1 MENHD
6 EEDFINEEEIIKTVK
21 AKRIPSPAQ
30 LKHLENI
37 RGKALVKKQQMR
49 EVTEKATLA
58 KELDDKKVLKQKE
71 KELLCQKYENH
82 IKEKLKAEDKK
93 EEEKEIEKEKEK
105 EKDKENDIIVDFEN
119 KKVNKVIAQKVNDV
133 KPKKKVIKKIIY
145 EEEDSTSSEED
156 VKEIIV
162 HRKSKSKA
170 RKEPVGPVEAETIVP
185 PPKELSYN
193 EMIYETSLGR
203 IKNRINDERARTILH
218 SVIPNYY

>member
-1 MENHD
+1 MENQ

-49 EVTEKATLA
+49 EVTEKANLA

-71 KELLCQKYENH
+71 KELMCQKYENH
-82 IKEKLKAEDKK
+82 IKEKLKAEDNKK
-93 EEEKEIEKEKEK
+93 EEE
-105 EKDKENDIIVDFEN
+105 KENDIIVDFEN
-119 KKVNKVIAQKVNDV
+119 KKVDKVIQKVNDV
-133 KPKKKVIKKIIY
+133 KPKKKIIKKIIY
-145 EEEDSTSSEED
+145 EEEESSSSEEE

-170 RKEPVGPVEAETIVP
+170 KKEPVGPIEAEQIVVPP

-218 SVIPNYY
+218 SVIPTYY

>member
-1 MENHD
+1 MENQD
-6 EEDFINEEEIIKTVK
+6 EEEYINEEEIIKTVK

-37 RGKALVKKQQMR
+37 RGKALIKKQQMR

-58 KELDDKKVLKQKE
+58 KELDEKKVLKQKE
-71 KELLCQKYENH
+71 KELMCQKYENH
-82 IKEKLKAEDKK
+82 IKEKIKAEDNKK
-93 EEEKEIEKEKEK
+93 EEEKE
-105 EKDKENDIIVDFEN
+105 KENDIVVDFEN
-119 KKVNKVIAQKVNDV
+119 KKVDKVITQKVNDV
-133 KPKKKVIKKIIY
+133 KPKKKIIKKIIY
-145 EEEDSTSSEED
+145 EEEESASSEEEI
-156 VKEIIV
+156 KEIIV

-170 RKEPVGPVEAETIVP
+170 RKEPVGPVEAEPIIAP

>member
-1 MENHD
+1 MENQD

-49 EVTEKATLA
+49 EVTEKANLA

-71 KELLCQKYENH
+71 KELMCQKYENH
-82 IKEKLKAEDKK
+82 IKEKLKAEDNKK
-93 EEEKEIEKEKEK
+93 EEE
-105 EKDKENDIIVDFEN
+105 KENDIIVDFEN
-119 KKVNKVIAQKVNDV
+119 KKVDKVIQKVNDV
-133 KPKKKVIKKIIY
+133 KPKKKIIKKIIY
-145 EEEDSTSSEED
+145 EEEESSSSEEE

-170 RKEPVGPVEAETIVP
+170 KKEPVGPVEAETIVP

>member
-1 MENHD
+1 M
-6 EEDFINEEEIIKTVK
+6 FILQSIKIPEIVISDMM
-21 AKRIPSPAQ
+21 AAIE
-30 LKHLENI
+30 HN
-37 RGKALVKKQQMR
+37 
-49 EVTEKATLA
+49 
-58 KELDDKKVLKQKE
+58 DKVLKVLKQKE

-105 EKDKENDIIVDFEN
+105 EKENDIIVDFEN
-119 KKVNKVIAQKVNDV
+119 KKVNKVIAQKEVV

-145 EEEDSTSSEED
+145 EEEDSTTSEED

-170 RKEPVGPVEAETIVP
+170 KKEPVGPVEAETIVP

>member
-1 MENHD
+1 MENQ
-6 EEDFINEEEIIKTVK
+6 EEDFVNEEEIIKTVK
-21 AKRIPSPAQ
+21 AKRIPSEAQ

-37 RGKALVKKQQMR
+37 RGKALIKKQQMR
-49 EVTEKATLA
+49 EVTEKAQLA
-58 KELDDKKVLKQKE
+58 KELDDKKILKQKE

-82 IKEKLKAEDKK
+82 IKEKL
-93 EEEKEIEKEKEK
+93 EKEKEK
-105 EKDKENDIIVDFEN
+105 EIVVEFEN
-119 KKVNKVIAQKVNDV
+119 KKEEQITVPKQSV
-133 KPKKKVIKKIIY
+133 KPKKKIVKKIIY
-145 EEEDSTSSEED
+145 EEEESSSSSEEE

-170 RKEPVGPVEAETIVP
+170 KKEPVGPIEAEQIVVPP

-218 SVIPNYY
+218 SVIPTYY

>member
-1 MENHD
+1 MENQ
-6 EEDFINEEEIIKTVK
+6 EEDFVNEEEIIKTVK
-21 AKRIPSPAQ
+21 AKRIPSEAQ

-37 RGKALVKKQQMR
+37 RGKALIKKQQMI
-49 EVTEKATLA
+49 EVTEKAQLA
-58 KELDDKKVLKQKE
+58 KELDDKKILKQKE

-82 IKEKLKAEDKK
+82 IKEKL
-93 EEEKEIEKEKEK
+93 EKEKEK
-105 EKDKENDIIVDFEN
+105 EIVVEFEN
-119 KKVNKVIAQKVNDV
+119 KKEEQITVPKQSV
-133 KPKKKVIKKIIY
+133 KPKKKIVKKIIY
-145 EEEDSTSSEED
+145 EEEESSSSSEEE

-170 RKEPVGPVEAETIVP
+170 KKEPVGPIEAEQIVVPP

-218 SVIPNYY
+218 SVIPTYY

>member
-1 MENHD
+1 MENQ
-6 EEDFINEEEIIKTVK
+6 EEDFVNEEEIIKTVK
-21 AKRIPSPAQ
+21 AKRIPSEAQ

-37 RGKALVKKQQMR
+37 RGKALIKKQQMR
-49 EVTEKATLA
+49 EVTEKAQLA
-58 KELDDKKVLKQKE
+58 KELDDKKILKQKE

-82 IKEKLKAEDKK
+82 IKEKL
-93 EEEKEIEKEKEK
+93 EKEKEK
-105 EKDKENDIIVDFEN
+105 EIVVEFEN
-119 KKVNKVIAQKVNDV
+119 KKEEQITVPKQSV
-133 KPKKKVIKKIIY
+133 KPKKKIVTKIIY
-145 EEEDSTSSEED
+145 EEEESSSSSEEE

-170 RKEPVGPVEAETIVP
+170 KKEPVGPIEAEQIVVPP

-218 SVIPNYY
+218 SVIPTYY

>member
-1 MENHD
+1 MENQ
-6 EEDFINEEEIIKTVK
+6 EEDFVNEEEIIKTVK
-21 AKRIPSPAQ
+21 AKRIPSEAQ

-37 RGKALVKKQQMR
+37 RGKALIKKQQMR
-49 EVTEKATLA
+49 ELTEKAQLA
-58 KELDDKKVLKQKE
+58 KELDDKKILKQKE

-82 IKEKLKAEDKK
+82 IKEKL
-93 EEEKEIEKEKEK
+93 EKEKEK
-105 EKDKENDIIVDFEN
+105 EIVVEFEN
-119 KKVNKVIAQKVNDV
+119 KKEEQITVPKQSV
-133 KPKKKVIKKIIY
+133 KPKKKIVKKIIY
-145 EEEDSTSSEED
+145 EEEESSSSSEEE

-170 RKEPVGPVEAETIVP
+170 KKEPVGPIEAEQIVVPP

-218 SVIPNYY
+218 SVIPTYY

>member
-1 MENHD
+1 MENQD
-6 EEDFINEEEIIKTVK
+6 EEDFINEEEIIKIVK

-58 KELDDKKVLKQKE
+58 KELDDKKILKQKE
-71 KELLCQKYENH
+71 KELMCQKYENH
-82 IKEKLKAEDKK
+82 IKEKIKAEDNKK
-93 EEEKEIEKEKEK
+93 EE
-105 EKDKENDIIVDFEN
+105 DKQNDIVVDFEN
-119 KKVNKVIAQKVNDV
+119 KKVEKVITQKVNDV
-133 KPKKKVIKKIIY
+133 KPKKKIIKKIIY
-145 EEEDSTSSEED
+145 EEEESSSSEEEI
-156 VKEIIV
+156 KEIIV

-170 RKEPVGPVEAETIVP
+170 RKEPVEAEPIVAPPP

>member
-1 MENHD
+1 MENQ
-6 EEDFINEEEIIKTVK
+6 EEDFVNEEEIIKTVK
-21 AKRIPSPAQ
+21 AKRIPSEAQ

-37 RGKALVKKQQMR
+37 RGKALIKKQQMR
-49 EVTEKATLA
+49 EVTEKAQLA
-58 KELDDKKVLKQKE
+58 KELDDKKILKQKE

-82 IKEKLKAEDKK
+82 IKEKL
-93 EEEKEIEKEKEK
+93 EKEKEK
-105 EKDKENDIIVDFEN
+105 EIVVEFEN
-119 KKVNKVIAQKVNDV
+119 KKEEQINVPKQSV
-133 KPKKKVIKKIIY
+133 KPKKKIVKKIIY
-145 EEEDSTSSEED
+145 EEEESSSSSEEE

-170 RKEPVGPVEAETIVP
+170 KKEPVGPIEAEQIVVPP

-218 SVIPNYY
+218 SVIPTYY

>member
-1 MENHD
+1 MENQ
-6 EEDFINEEEIIKTVK
+6 EEDFVNEEEIIKTVK
-21 AKRIPSPAQ
+21 AKRIPSEAQ

-37 RGKALVKKQQMR
+37 RGKALIKKQQMR
-49 EVTEKATLA
+49 EVTEKAQLA
-58 KELDDKKVLKQKE
+58 KELDDKKILKQKE

-82 IKEKLKAEDKK
+82 IKEKL
-93 EEEKEIEKEKEK
+93 EKEKEK
-105 EKDKENDIIVDFEN
+105 EIVVEFEN
-119 KKVNKVIAQKVNDV
+119 KKEEQINVPKQSV
-133 KPKKKVIKKIIY
+133 KPKKKIVKKIIY
-145 EEEDSTSSEED
+145 EEEESSSSSEEE

-170 RKEPVGPVEAETIVP
+170 KKEQVGPVEAEQIVAP

>member
-1 MENHD
+1 MENQD
-6 EEDFINEEEIIKTVK
+6 EEDFINEEEIIKIVK

-49 EVTEKATLA
+49 EVTEKANLA

-71 KELLCQKYENH
+71 KELMCQKYENH
-82 IKEKLKAEDKK
+82 IKEKLKAEDNKK
-93 EEEKEIEKEKEK
+93 EEE
-105 EKDKENDIIVDFEN
+105 KENDIIVDFEN
-119 KKVNKVIAQKVNDV
+119 KKVDKVIQKVNDV
-133 KPKKKVIKKIIY
+133 KPKKKIIKKIIY
-145 EEEDSTSSEED
+145 EEEESSSSSEEE

-170 RKEPVGPVEAETIVP
+170 KKEQVGPIEAEQIVVPP

-218 SVIPNYY
+218 SVIPTYY

>member
-1 MENHD
+1 MENQ
-6 EEDFINEEEIIKTVK
+6 EEDFVNEEEIIKTVK
-21 AKRIPSPAQ
+21 AKRIPSEAQ

-37 RGKALVKKQQMR
+37 RGKALIKKQQMR
-49 EVTEKATLA
+49 EVTEKAQLA

-82 IKEKLKAEDKK
+82 IKEKL
-93 EEEKEIEKEKEK
+93 EKEKEK
-105 EKDKENDIIVDFEN
+105 EIVVEFEN
-119 KKVNKVIAQKVNDV
+119 KKEEQITVPKQSV
-133 KPKKKVIKKIIY
+133 KPKKKIVKKIIY
-145 EEEDSTSSEED
+145 EEEESSSSSEEE

-170 RKEPVGPVEAETIVP
+170 KKEPVGPIEAEQIVVPP

-218 SVIPNYY
+218 SVIPTYY

>member
-1 MENHD
+1 MENQD

-49 EVTEKATLA
+49 EVTEKANLA

-82 IKEKLKAEDKK
+82 IKEKLKAEDNKK
-93 EEEKEIEKEKEK
+93 EEE
-105 EKDKENDIIVDFEN
+105 KENDIIVDFEN
-119 KKVNKVIAQKVNDV
+119 KKVDKVIQKVNDV
-133 KPKKKVIKKIIY
+133 KPKKKIIKKIIY
-145 EEEDSTSSEED
+145 EEDESSSSEEE

-170 RKEPVGPVEAETIVP
+170 KKEPVGPVEAETIVP

>member
-1 MENHD
+1 MENL
-6 EEDFINEEEIIKTVK
+6 EEDFVNEEEIIKTVK
-21 AKRIPSPAQ
+21 AKRIPSEAQ

-37 RGKALVKKQQMR
+37 RGKALIKNQQMR
-49 EVTEKATLA
+49 EVTEKAQLA
-58 KELDDKKVLKQKE
+58 KELDDKKILKQKE

-82 IKEKLKAEDKK
+82 IKEKL
-93 EEEKEIEKEKEK
+93 EKEKEK
-105 EKDKENDIIVDFEN
+105 EIVVEFEN
-119 KKVNKVIAQKVNDV
+119 KKEEQITVPKQSV
-133 KPKKKVIKKIIY
+133 KPKKKIVKKIIY
-145 EEEDSTSSEED
+145 EEEESSSSSEEE

-170 RKEPVGPVEAETIVP
+170 KKEPVGPIEAEQIVVPP

-218 SVIPNYY
+218 SVIPTYY

>member
-1 MENHD
+1 MENQD
-6 EEDFINEEEIIKTVK
+6 EEEYINEEEIIKTVK

-37 RGKALVKKQQMR
+37 RGKALIKKQQMR

-58 KELDDKKVLKQKE
+58 KELDEKKVLKEKE
-71 KELLCQKYENH
+71 KELMCQKYENH
-82 IKEKLKAEDKK
+82 IKEKIKAEDIKK
-93 EEEKEIEKEKEK
+93 EEDKEKE
-105 EKDKENDIIVDFEN
+105 KENDIIVDFEN
-119 KKVNKVIAQKVNDV
+119 KKVNKVIAQKEVV

-145 EEEDSTSSEED
+145 EEEDSTTSEED

-162 HRKSKSKA
+162 YRKSKSKA
-170 RKEPVGPVEAETIVP
+170 KKEPVGPVEAETIVP

>member
-1 MENHD
+1 MENQ
-6 EEDFINEEEIIKTVK
+6 EEDFVNEEEIIKTVK
-21 AKRIPSPAQ
+21 AKRIPSEAQ

-37 RGKALVKKQQMR
+37 RGKALIKKQQMR
-49 EVTEKATLA
+49 EVTEKAQLA
-58 KELDDKKVLKQKE
+58 KELDDKKILKQKE

-82 IKEKLKAEDKK
+82 IKEKL
-93 EEEKEIEKEKEK
+93 EKEKEK
-105 EKDKENDIIVDFEN
+105 EIVVEFEN
-119 KKVNKVIAQKVNDV
+119 KKEEQINVPKQSV
-133 KPKKKVIKKIIY
+133 KPKKKIVKKIIY
-145 EEEDSTSSEED
+145 EEEESSSSSEEE

-170 RKEPVGPVEAETIVP
+170 KKEPVGPIEAEQIVVPP